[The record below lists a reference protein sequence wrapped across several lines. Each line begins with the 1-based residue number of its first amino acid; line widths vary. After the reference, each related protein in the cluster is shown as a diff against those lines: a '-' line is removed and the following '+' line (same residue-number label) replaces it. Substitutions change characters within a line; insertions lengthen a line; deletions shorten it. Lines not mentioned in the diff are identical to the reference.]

1 MGLGKGMRALPL
13 MLWCI
18 AGGVPSLV
26 QPGKMVL
33 ISMNKYKKI
42 IIHAS
47 QAKLIGVII
56 RVEMFATSKQLLER
70 S

>member
-1 MGLGKGMRALPL
+1 

-33 ISMNKYKKI
+33 ISM
-42 IIHAS
+42 
-47 QAKLIGVII
+47 
-56 RVEMFATSKQLLER
+56 LESAEFSAILAQSDVGCNAR
-70 S
+70 